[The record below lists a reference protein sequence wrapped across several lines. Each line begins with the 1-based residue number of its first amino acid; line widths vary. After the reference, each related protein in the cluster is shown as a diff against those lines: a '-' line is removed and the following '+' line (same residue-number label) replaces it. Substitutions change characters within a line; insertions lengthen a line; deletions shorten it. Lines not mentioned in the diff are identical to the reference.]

1 MNDRRSA
8 IVIALGLFAASET
21 YAQNGGTSCA
31 TATTLVSGS
40 SYTADTTA
48 APNWMTSFG
57 PLVRDRFS
65 DDLRRHFSRPRQNAM
80 SDGDGK
86 HRRR

>member
-21 YAQNGGTSCA
+21 HAQNGGTSCA

-48 APNWMTSFG
+48 APNWMNSFG
-57 PLVRDRFS
+57 PLVSPSNDVVYTYTLLASVPVRSHLPAGRS
-65 DDLRRHFSRPRQNAM
+65 LQ
-80 SDGDGK
+80 
-86 HRRR
+86 